1 MGKKAM
7 IGIVVVLVI
16 LIAGYYGLSYY
27 IFDQLTAITPE
38 CGAVWMDAK
47 RDNTPTDFVVQFKKV
62 DAVADAGDLV
72 MASYEDVN
80 FQSRED
86 NVNIAGWYIPA
97 PEESDQVVI
106 VVHGHNGCKNDST
119 QLIPASFL
127 HHGGFNVLMIDL
139 RNHGASDVV
148 TGRMTAGVTEYND
161 VLGAFDY
168 LQAQGFDANNIGL
181 LGLSNGATTSAIA
194 FSEEE
199 AIPAL
204 WLDSPFGNIVDVVE
218 SSVSAAG
225 LPAPILRP
233 GVMQVASILGV
244 DLTSRTAEDAIQNHN
259 ERPIVITHGDADDLV
274 PFKSGQTVF
283 ENAGSNATFLPVEG
297 ARHVEA
303 VYIIGETYAS
313 DLLAFFTENLGN

>member
-16 LIAGYYGLSYY
+16 LLGAYYGLSYY

-47 RDNTPTDFVVQFKKV
+47 RDNTPTEFVIQFKKV
-62 DAVADAGDLV
+62 DAVAEAQELW
-72 MASYEDVN
+72 MASYDDVS

-97 PEESDQVVI
+97 PQESDQVVI
-106 VVHGHNGCKNDST
+106 VVHGHNGCMNDST

-139 RNHGASDVV
+139 RNHGGSEVV

-168 LQAQGFDANNIGL
+168 LQAQGFDTSNIGL

-194 FSEEE
+194 FGEE
-199 AIPAL
+199 ATMPAL
-204 WLDSPFGNIVDVVE
+204 WLDSPFANIVDVVE
-218 SSVSAAG
+218 SQVSAAG

-244 DLTSRTAEDAIQNHN
+244 DLTSRTAENAIQNHN
-259 ERPIVITHGDADDLV
+259 ERPIFITHGDADDLV
-274 PFKSGQTVF
+274 PFESGQTVF
-283 ENAGSNATFLPVEG
+283 ENAGSNATFRQVEG

-303 VYIIGETYAS
+303 VYIDEAYANE
-313 DLLAFFTENLGN
+313 LLAFFTANLGN